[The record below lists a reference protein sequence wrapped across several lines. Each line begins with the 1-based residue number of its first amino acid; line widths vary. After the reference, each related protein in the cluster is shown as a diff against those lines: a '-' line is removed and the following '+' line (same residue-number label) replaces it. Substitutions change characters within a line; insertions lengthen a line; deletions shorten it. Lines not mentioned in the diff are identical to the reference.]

1 MTELFADITLGA
13 VIVIGLL
20 MFGGVIFVANM
31 NDPRNAM
38 HPGGGKGR
46 MLDEL
51 LVIGPVAPALIM
63 IAGGGFLPDLRDQDW
78 WFPVLV
84 TAAVIGFVAT
94 FLLPPVR
101 RARARVEALRKRAF
115 S

>member
-20 MFGGVIFVANM
+20 MIGGVMFVANM

-38 HPGGGKGR
+38 HPSGR
-46 MLDEL
+46 MGRLRDEL
-51 LVIGPVAPALIM
+51 LVVSTIAP
-63 IAGGGFLPDLRDQDW
+63 FLVMVTVGAF
-78 WFPVLV
+78 FPVLREANWWMPV
-84 TAAVIGFVAT
+84 FVIVAVGGFAAS

-101 RARARVEALRKRAF
+101 RARNRVEALQKKAF